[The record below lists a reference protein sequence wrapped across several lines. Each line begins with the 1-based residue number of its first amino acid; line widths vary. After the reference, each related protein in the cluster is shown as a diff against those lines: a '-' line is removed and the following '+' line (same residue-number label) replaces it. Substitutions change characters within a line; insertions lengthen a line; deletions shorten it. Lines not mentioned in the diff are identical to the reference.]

1 MSPLTAAGD
10 ITGLVLLAAAL
21 VMTSTRAAARTPLAG
36 PRVTSAQPRTTNTQP
51 RTTNTP
57 GQVRRQQP
65 QAAFYPSVPRQAI
78 WQARQPDLV
87 EDRVPRPAALEL
99 EEAVGLR
106 DQ

>member
-36 PRVTSAQPRTTNTQP
+36 PRVTSTQP